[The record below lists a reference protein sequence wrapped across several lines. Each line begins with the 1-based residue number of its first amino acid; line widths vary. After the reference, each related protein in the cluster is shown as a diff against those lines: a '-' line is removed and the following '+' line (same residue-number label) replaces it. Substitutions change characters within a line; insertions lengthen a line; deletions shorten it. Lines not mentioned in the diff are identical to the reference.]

1 MHKRVR
7 QERSGFMQYRRVSHR
22 GLNCKGKGPEGRFHL
37 VLAVDYQLDKIHY
50 RALFGAGRMTD
61 EDGTDE
67 VTLTLTQAEAEALN
81 SLALDAA
88 YRRFAGRD
96 SDDMVPLEKLDPAT
110 SARAVDKLQR
120 VIIPDLPET
129 STITFLLK
137 KMYIS

>member
-1 MHKRVR
+1 
-7 QERSGFMQYRRVSHR
+7 
-22 GLNCKGKGPEGRFHL
+22 
-37 VLAVDYQLDKIHY
+37 
-50 RALFGAGRMTD
+50 MTD

-120 VIIPDLPET
+120 VIIPGLPET

-137 KMYIS
+137 KM